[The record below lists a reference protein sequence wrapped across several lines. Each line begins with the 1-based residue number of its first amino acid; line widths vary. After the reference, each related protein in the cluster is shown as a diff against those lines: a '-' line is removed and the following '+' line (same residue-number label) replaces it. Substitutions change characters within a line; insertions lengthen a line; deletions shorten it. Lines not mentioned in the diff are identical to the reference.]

1 MTPVAGAC
9 SGAGWGWRSESP
21 LIAEWVYWRLVGLP
35 TQVAPLVR
43 TGCGT
48 VTATRGDPGGLSPPG
63 DEHRGDGGIVR
74 CPHAESRVGQGQ
86 ARWFDRAVVVVGGDR
101 GVRVARWR
109 APLLLRAQ

>member
-48 VTATRGDPGGLSPPG
+48 VTATRGDPCGLSPPG
-63 DEHRGDGGIVR
+63 DEHRGDGGVVR
-74 CPHAESRVGQGQ
+74 CPHAESRRPGSGSLVRSRRCSPFVT
-86 ARWFDRAVVVVGGDR
+86 AAVH
-101 GVRVARWR
+101 VARW
-109 APLLLRAQ
+109 